1 MAQDIETILDDN
13 QTDEV
18 IIDNLKE
25 KCIFVPKWSDLRK
38 EYDPRE
44 HEVMDRAK
52 YPDITE
58 DGILEPVTRVTR
70 SLQKLAVNRMTG
82 LCFGIPVN
90 RKYHPTN
97 DAEMNASQ
105 LIEKIYLKNRINAM
119 NMERGKMYFASCE
132 VATLWY
138 AVIEQNTHYGINS
151 ALKIRTRTY
160 SPMNG
165 CKLYPLFD
173 ENDDYI
179 ALSIASDRAVDGDII
194 HYFDTYTTNRHIRW
208 RKITDWE
215 RVVDEEI
222 KMAKNPT
229 IYMHRNEPI
238 WEDKTTTVNESEWAM
253 SRNGNYIRKNSRPVF
268 VVLAD
273 EETGS
278 PKEDNEKQSFKNV
291 LQFPVGSKAEYVT
304 WEQATESLKLHLE
317 KLDQSFFT
325 DLQLPDI
332 SFAKMKEIP
341 LSGEARKQMFIDA
354 ILKVTTESGRLGE
367 FFDREM
373 MVVKAW
379 AKIIAPSQASAI
391 DSLNVEN
398 VITPFMIS
406 ELTDMVNT
414 LTTATGGKAIMSQ
427 REAVEKLGI
436 SVDPGNTIKAIK
448 SDDMEDVLMQ

>member
-1 MAQDIETILDDN
+1 MNEEINAILADE

-18 IIDNLKE
+18 IITKLKE
-25 KCIFVPKWSDLRK
+25 KSIFVPDWGKLRK

-44 HEVMDRAK
+44 HQVMDESI
-52 YPDITE
+52 YPDIIE
-58 DGILEPVTRVTR
+58 DGRIEPVTRVTR
-70 SLQKLAVNRMTG
+70 SLQKLAVNRMAG

-90 RKYHPTN
+90 RKYHPKS
-97 DAEMNASQ
+97 DAEIKASEV
-105 LIEKIYLKNRINAM
+105 IEKIYLKNRINAM

-138 AVIEQNTHYGINS
+138 AVEEDNTHYGVKSPI
-151 ALKIRTRTY
+151 KIRTRSY

-179 ALSIASDRAVDGDII
+179 ALSIAYDKVKSGIVT
-194 HYFDTYTTNRHIRW
+194 HYFDTYTTDRHIQW
-208 RKITDWE
+208 KQVTVWE
-215 RVVDEEI
+215 RTIDEPI
-222 KMAKNPT
+222 RMAKNPT
-229 IYMHRNEPI
+229 LYMHRNEPI
-238 WEDKTTTVNESEWAM
+238 WEDKTTTVSESEWAM

-268 VVLAD
+268 VLSAD
-273 EETGS
+273 EETG
-278 PKEDNEKQSFKNV
+278 PDKEDNELNSFKNV
-291 LQFPVGSKAEYVT
+291 LQIPMGSKASYVT
-304 WEQATESLKLHLE
+304 WEQATDSLKLHLE

-341 LSGEARKQMFIDA
+341 LSGEARKQMFIDS
-354 ILKVTTESGRLGE
+354 ILKVTTEAGRLGE

-373 MVVKAW
+373 NVVKAW
-379 AKIIAPSQASAI
+379 AKIIVPSLKVAI
-391 DSLNVEN
+391 DSLEVEN
-398 VITPFMIS
+398 VITPFAIS

-414 LTTATGGKAIMSQ
+414 LTTAVGGKAIMSL

-436 SVDPGNTIKAIK
+436 STDPDNTIKAIK
-448 SDDMEDVLMQ
+448 ADDIEDVLMQ